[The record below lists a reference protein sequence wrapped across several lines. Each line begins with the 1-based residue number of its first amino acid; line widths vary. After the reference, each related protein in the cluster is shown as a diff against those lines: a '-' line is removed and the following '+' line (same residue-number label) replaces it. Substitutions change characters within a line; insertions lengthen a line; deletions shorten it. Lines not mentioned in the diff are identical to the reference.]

1 MFKIE
6 PKGPSTVN
14 GMVIWD
20 EQVNKKRNGQTGR
33 MKTGRQR
40 IIEGK
45 RTKKK
50 GKLNHAGFGWEV
62 KEAGI

>member
-33 MKTGRQR
+33 IKTERQKDHR
-40 IIEGK
+40 
-45 RTKKK
+45 R
-50 GKLNHAGFGWEV
+50 
-62 KEAGI
+62 